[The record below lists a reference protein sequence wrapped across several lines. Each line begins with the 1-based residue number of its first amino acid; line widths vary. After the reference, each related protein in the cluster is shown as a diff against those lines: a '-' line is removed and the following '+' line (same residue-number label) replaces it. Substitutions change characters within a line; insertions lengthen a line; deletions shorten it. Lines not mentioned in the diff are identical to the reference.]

1 MQLCGA
7 SVMGEILALLNDSR
21 FAGGDFKSSAT
32 TNPCRHIPSED
43 WQARMQ
49 ALRRSLENALTPLSM
64 EYSVDQANDDHLR
77 ALASMLK
84 DIRGGEVP
92 FEKDAFDE
100 VAQKNVCDLQDE
112 LAKRVRFWECAL
124 QKVMYLSTTGSCNGA
139 YKMLQLFYEGGD
151 SKTPFGELG
160 GSADE
165 DLTEDCEL
173 AECLRGWH
181 ELHPPAIPLIMK

>member
-100 VAQKNVCDLQDE
+100 VAQKMCVTCKTNWQRGFGSGSVHCRKSCTYPQQV
-112 LAKRVRFWECAL
+112 LATVLTRCCSCSMRVATRKLHLLNSEVL
-124 QKVMYLSTTGSCNGA
+124 RTST
-139 YKMLQLFYEGGD
+139 
-151 SKTPFGELG
+151 
-160 GSADE
+160 
-165 DLTEDCEL
+165 
-173 AECLRGWH
+173 
-181 ELHPPAIPLIMK
+181 